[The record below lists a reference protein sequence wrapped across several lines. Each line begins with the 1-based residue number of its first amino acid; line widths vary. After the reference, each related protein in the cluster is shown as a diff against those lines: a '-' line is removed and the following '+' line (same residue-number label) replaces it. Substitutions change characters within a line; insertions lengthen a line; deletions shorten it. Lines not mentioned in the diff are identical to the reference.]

1 MRLSMNRYRRR
12 VVYIEEEVEV
22 ERKVRDYHQYKTC
35 SFVPNFSLTRFRAAF
50 VRSISQLSI
59 SRARETADFAKSV
72 NLRNRFFTFH
82 PILVFPFRL
91 SHSLK
96 STMLYLSALLSLL
109 PIAYAA
115 LELRPNTSSTYPFA
129 VHLPL
134 NITSSPPPL
143 LLFLHGSGSKGGVE
157 DLGDKTRWDGVGWLI
172 SQFDS
177 GNKTG
182 AQAIVAENY
191 L

>member
-1 MRLSMNRYRRR
+1 
-12 VVYIEEEVEV
+12 
-22 ERKVRDYHQYKTC
+22 
-35 SFVPNFSLTRFRAAF
+35 
-50 VRSISQLSI
+50 
-59 SRARETADFAKSV
+59 
-72 NLRNRFFTFH
+72 
-82 PILVFPFRL
+82 
-91 SHSLK
+91 
-96 STMLYLSALLSLL
+96 MLYLSALLSLL

-134 NITSSPPPL
+134 DITTSPPPVI
-143 LLFLHGSGSKGGVE
+143 LFLHGSGSKGGVE
-157 DLGDKTRWDGVGWLI
+157 DLADKTRWDGVGWLI

-182 AQAIVAENY
+182 AQAIVAEEY